1 MVTDVRRH
9 RADDDATTGGPVG
22 ARSARRRWWIP
33 YAFLAPLVSV
43 FALFYL
49 WPAFNT
55 VLSSFFEWGLA
66 SPWRIHD
73 PSTWEFVGLSN
84 YAENLT
90 SARFW
95 SSVVNTAIWLIVF
108 PAMVLVISLLV
119 SVAIW
124 FLPWGGT
131 LFRTAFILPMTISL
145 AAAGVIWTFMYSPDF
160 GVIPSFLGLFGLDG
174 AALDWGPIHLRA
186 GQWLS
191 NPGTIDLG
199 FVQIRL
205 VNLSLVVA
213 GVWAFTGFGVITI
226 TAGLTAIP
234 PDLIEAARVDG
245 ARPLQIVRHV
255 LVPSLRGSLVIV
267 GTISF
272 IFALRTFDI
281 VWVVTQGG
289 PATDSEVLAVLL
301 YQQAFQF
308 IGDAGLA
315 TTVAVLMSIVLIAA
329 AYPYLRGVIQEE
341 RH

>member
-1 MVTDVRRH
+1 MATDVERRPDEQ
-9 RADDDATTGGPVG
+9 AAPTPTG
-22 ARSARRRWWIP
+22 RLRRREGWWVP
-33 YAFLAPLVSV
+33 YAFLAPLVIV

-55 VLSSFFEWGLA
+55 VVSSFFEWGLA
-66 SPWRIHD
+66 NPWRIHD
-73 PSTWEFVGLSN
+73 PSTWEFVGVDN
-84 YAENLT
+84 YVENLT

-95 SSVVNTAIWLIVF
+95 NAVVNTTIWLVVF
-108 PAMVLVISLLV
+108 PAMVLVLSLFI

-124 FLPWGGT
+124 FLPRGGT

-145 AAAGVIWTFMYSPDF
+145 AAAGVIWSFMYNPDF
-160 GVIPSFLGLFGLDG
+160 GVIPSLLRLVQLEG
-174 AALDWGPIHLRA
+174 AALDWGPIHLRL

-191 NPGTIDLG
+191 NPGMIDFGL
-199 FVQIRL
+199 FQIRL

-213 GVWAFTGFGVITI
+213 GVWAFTGFGVITL
-226 TAGLTAIP
+226 TAGLTAISP
-234 PDLIEAARVDG
+234 ELVEAAKVDG

-289 PATDSEVLAVLL
+289 PAADSEVLAILL

-308 IGDAGLA
+308 IGDAGLG
-315 TTVAVLMSIVLIAA
+315 TTVAVIMSLVLIVA

>member
-1 MVTDVRRH
+1 M
-9 RADDDATTGGPVG
+9 TTEVERPSNQKTE
-22 ARSARRRWWIP
+22 APRSRRRDQWWVP
-33 YAFLAPLVSV
+33 YAFLGPLLLV
-43 FALFYL
+43 FTLFYL

-73 PSTWEFVGLSN
+73 PSTWQFVGLNN
-84 YAENLT
+84 YVENLT

-95 SSVVNTAIWLIVF
+95 DAVVNTSIWLVF
-108 PAMVLVISLLV
+108 FPVLVLILSLFI

-124 FLPWGGT
+124 FLPRGGT
-131 LFRTAFILPMTISL
+131 LLRTAFILPMTISL
-145 AAAGVIWTFMYSPDF
+145 AAAGVIWTFMYNPNF
-160 GVIPSFLGLFGLDG
+160 GVIPSFLGVFGLDG

-191 NPGTIDLG
+191 NPGVIDLG
-199 FVQIRL
+199 VIQIRL
-205 VNLSLVVA
+205 INLSLVVA
-213 GVWAFTGFGVITI
+213 GVWAFTGFGVITL
-226 TAGLTAIP
+226 TAGLTAISP
-234 PDLIEAARVDG
+234 ELVEAARVDG

-255 LVPSLRGSLVIV
+255 LVPGLRGSLVIV

-308 IGDAGLA
+308 IGDAGLG
-315 TTVAVLMSIVLIAA
+315 TTVAVIMSVVLVLA
-329 AYPYLRGVIQEE
+329 AYPYLRGVIREE
-341 RH
+341 QR

>member
-1 MVTDVRRH
+1 MATQVERPPEEQ
-9 RADDDATTGGPVG
+9 ATTPS
-22 ARSARRRWWIP
+22 RSPLRRERWWIP
-33 YAFLAPLVSV
+33 YAFLAPLVIV

-55 VLSSFFEWGLA
+55 VVSSFFAWGLS

-73 PSTWEFVGLSN
+73 LSTWDFVGLSN
-84 YAENLT
+84 YVENLT

-95 SSVVNTAIWLIVF
+95 NAVVNTTIWLVVF
-108 PAMVLVISLLV
+108 PVMVLLLSLFV

-124 FLPWGGT
+124 FLPRGGT
-131 LFRTAFILPMTISL
+131 LYRTVFILPMTISL
-145 AAAGVIWTFMYSPDF
+145 AAAGVIWTFMYNPDF
-160 GVIPSFLGLFGLDG
+160 GVVPSFLRLLRLEG
-174 AALDWGPIHLRA
+174 AALDWGPIHLQL

-191 NPGTIDLG
+191 NPGVVDLG
-199 FVQIRL
+199 LFEIRL
-205 VNLSLVVA
+205 VNLSLVAA
-213 GVWAFTGFGVITI
+213 GVWAFTGFGVITL

-234 PDLIEAARVDG
+234 PELVEAARVDG
-245 ARPLQIVRHV
+245 ARPLQVVRHV

-289 PATDSEVLAVLL
+289 PATDTEVLAVLL

-308 IGDAGLA
+308 IGDAGLG
-315 TTVAVLMSIVLIAA
+315 TTVAVIMSVVLIVA

-341 RH
+341 RS

>member
-1 MVTDVRRH
+1 MATDVERPSNQQTAAPRSQRRE
-9 RADDDATTGGPVG
+9 
-22 ARSARRRWWIP
+22 RWWAP
-33 YAFLAPLVSV
+33 YAFLGPLVTV
-43 FALFYL
+43 FTLFYL

-55 VLSSFFEWGLA
+55 VASSFFEWGLA

-84 YAENLT
+84 YVENLT

-95 SSVVNTAIWLIVF
+95 DAVVNTSIWLVF
-108 PAMVLVISLLV
+108 FPVLVLILSLFI

-124 FLPWGGT
+124 FLPRGGT
-131 LFRTAFILPMTISL
+131 LLRTAFILPMTISL
-145 AAAGVIWTFMYSPDF
+145 AAAGVIWTFMYNPNF
-160 GVIPSFLGLFGLDG
+160 GVIPSFLGVFGLDG
-174 AALDWGPIHLRA
+174 AAFDWGPIHLRA

-191 NPGTIDLG
+191 NPGEIDLG
-199 FVQIRL
+199 VVQIRL
-205 VNLSLVVA
+205 INLSLVVA
-213 GVWAFTGFGVITI
+213 GVWAFTGFGVITL
-226 TAGLTAIP
+226 TAGLTAISP
-234 PDLIEAARVDG
+234 ELVEAARVDG

-255 LVPSLRGSLVIV
+255 LVPGLRGSLVIV

-308 IGDAGLA
+308 IGDAGLG
-315 TTVAVLMSIVLIAA
+315 TTVAVIMSVVLIAA
-329 AYPYLRGVIQEE
+329 AYPYLRGVIREE
-341 RH
+341 RR

>member
-1 MVTDVRRH
+1 V
-9 RADDDATTGGPVG
+9 
-22 ARSARRRWWIP
+22 P
-33 YAFLAPLVSV
+33 YAFLGPLVAI
-43 FALFYL
+43 FTLFYL

-84 YAENLT
+84 YVENLT

-95 SSVVNTAIWLIVF
+95 DAVVNTSIWLVF
-108 PAMVLVISLLV
+108 FPLLV
-119 SVAIW
+119 LILSLFISVAIW
-124 FLPWGGT
+124 FLPRGGT
-131 LFRTAFILPMTISL
+131 LLRTAFILPMTISL
-145 AAAGVIWTFMYSPDF
+145 AAAGVIWTFMYNPNF
-160 GVIPSFLGLFGLDG
+160 GVIPSFLGVFGLDG
-174 AALDWGPIHLRA
+174 AAFDWGPIHLRA

-191 NPGTIDLG
+191 NPGEIDLG
-199 FVQIRL
+199 VIQIRL
-205 VNLSLVVA
+205 INLSLVVA
-213 GVWAFTGFGVITI
+213 GVWAFTGFGVITL
-226 TAGLTAIP
+226 TAGLTAISP
-234 PDLIEAARVDG
+234 ELVEAARVDG
-245 ARPLQIVRHV
+245 ARPLQIIRHV

-308 IGDAGLA
+308 IGDAGLG
-315 TTVAVLMSIVLIAA
+315 TTVAVIMSVVLIVA
-329 AYPYLRGVIQEE
+329 AYPYLRGVIREE
-341 RH
+341 QR

>member
-1 MVTDVRRH
+1 MATDVDRRSSEQ
-9 RADDDATTGGPVG
+9 ADA
-22 ARSARRRWWIP
+22 ARPRQRRERSWIP
-33 YAFLAPLVSV
+33 LAFLGPLVLI

-55 VLSSFFEWGLA
+55 VVSSFFEWGLA
-66 SPWRIHD
+66 NPWRIHD
-73 PSTWEFVGLSN
+73 PSTWQFVGLSN
-84 YAENLT
+84 YTENLT

-95 SSVVNTAIWLIVF
+95 NAVVNTAIWLVAF
-108 PAMVLVISLLV
+108 PILVLVVSLFI

-124 FLPWGGT
+124 FLPRGGT
-131 LFRTAFILPMTISL
+131 IYRTAFILPMTISL
-145 AAAGVIWTFMYSPDF
+145 AAAGVIWTFMYNPDF
-160 GVIPSFLGLFGLDG
+160 GVIPSFVGLFGLDG
-174 AALDWGPIHLRA
+174 AALDLGPIHLRT

-191 NPGTIDLG
+191 NPGTIDFGL
-199 FVQIRL
+199 FQIRL

-213 GVWAFTGFGVITI
+213 GAWAFTGFGVITI
-226 TAGLTAIP
+226 TAGLTAISP
-234 PDLIEAARVDG
+234 ELVEAARVDG

-267 GTISF
+267 GTISV

-308 IGDAGLA
+308 VGDAGLG
-315 TTVAVLMSIVLIAA
+315 TTVAVLMSVVLLAA

-341 RH
+341 RG

>member
-1 MVTDVRRH
+1 MATDVERQPDEQ
-9 RADDDATTGGPVG
+9 AAPTPTG
-22 ARSARRRWWIP
+22 RLRRRERWWVP
-33 YAFLAPLVSV
+33 YAFLAPLVIV

-55 VLSSFFEWGLA
+55 VVSSFFEWGLA
-66 SPWRIHD
+66 NPWRIHD
-73 PSTWEFVGLSN
+73 PSTWEFVGVSN
-84 YAENLT
+84 YVENLT

-95 SSVVNTAIWLIVF
+95 NAAVNTTIWLVVF
-108 PAMVLVISLLV
+108 PAMVLVFSLFI

-124 FLPWGGT
+124 FLPRGGT

-145 AAAGVIWTFMYSPDF
+145 AAAGVIWSFMYNPDF
-160 GVIPSFLGLFGLDG
+160 GVIPSFLRLVQLEG
-174 AALDWGPIHLRA
+174 AALDWGPIHLRL

-191 NPGTIDLG
+191 NPGMIDFGL
-199 FVQIRL
+199 FQLPL

-213 GVWAFTGFGVITI
+213 GVWAFTGFGVITL
-226 TAGLTAIP
+226 TAGLTAISP
-234 PDLIEAARVDG
+234 ELVEAAKVDG

-289 PATDSEVLAVLL
+289 PATDSEVLAILL

-308 IGDAGLA
+308 IGDAGLG
-315 TTVAVLMSIVLIAA
+315 TTVAVIMSLVLIAA